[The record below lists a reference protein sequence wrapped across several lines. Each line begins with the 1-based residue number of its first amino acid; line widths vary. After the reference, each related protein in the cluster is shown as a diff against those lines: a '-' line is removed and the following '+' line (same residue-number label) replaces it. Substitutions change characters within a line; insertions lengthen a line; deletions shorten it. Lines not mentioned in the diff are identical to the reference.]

1 MACRRGCFIMKFN
14 RFRVAFCRKR
24 VAGGATSYARWP
36 MKHRAFITGVPAAAI
51 AGGLARWLAVP
62 TIGIGIYA
70 FPPR

>member
-1 MACRRGCFIMKFN
+1 
-14 RFRVAFCRKR
+14 
-24 VAGGATSYARWP
+24 